1 MGLAELHLGVLQRK
15 DFLRRFPSERSLLRG
30 VSGIV
35 LHAACAETP
44 MLGGCGVDVLH
55 AACELLLLAEA
66 GSARCAWTELESHSS
81 SELTRPPESAE
92 GRGTQGTSGALTTF
106 SSGMNEG
113 W

>member
-1 MGLAELHLGVLQRK
+1 MRCARTELES
-15 DFLRRFPSERSLLRG
+15 PPATSATP
-30 VSGIV
+30 V
-35 LHAACAETP
+35 LHAACAELLPDGTGTP
-44 MLGGCGVDVLH
+44 MLGGCGVDVLL

-92 GRGTQGTSGALTTF
+92 GRGTQGTSGALSTF

>member
-1 MGLAELHLGVLQRK
+1 MRCARTELES
-15 DFLRRFPSERSLLRG
+15 PPATSATP
-30 VSGIV
+30 V

-44 MLGGCGVDVLH
+44 MLGGCGVDVLL

-92 GRGTQGTSGALTTF
+92 GRGTQGTSGALSTF